1 MTTSSCDHTVLL
13 DLLTAPE
20 TSFLLYFIKYLKLV
34 LNEWQEFCAAHQCV
48 DEPVEG
54 STTSCHL
61 STGGSVSSSHPSSC
75 ATTTNENLSSDIKEL
90 NCKHPVDPNDYNDDR
105 NKHSN
110 AVIDSCTE
118 HSEDCRNTMQTC
130 PLSCTNTTNA
140 DLEGIER
147 TRACHDDTVCL
158 NTERSEESNHG
169 YPSSI
174 IKTDVALKGEFSHL
188 PEEEGVFSSSAPQ
201 VAPSGLGALQLL
213 SGYSDDESEEDES
226 NTDEVNSDLT
236 KATHVV
242 NFHKRKDIQD
252 VELAHSTC
260 SSAEETISQ
269 LLVDDKSH
277 EDFHDLKE
285 HEKSFSKS
293 PNEGNSTGFNVI
305 SKEDDASSVNNST
318 NSIENSEDDSIISSD
333 CSTYSNNDDDF
344 LKLSPGGTP
353 CVDDTMGELIRLR
366 MAVSRLHEKELFPY
380 NAEPLIRLLQACEDQ
395 YEENPSASSE

>member
-1 MTTSSCDHTVLL
+1 MTTSGCDHTVLL

-34 LNEWQEFCAAHQCV
+34 LNEWQDFCAAHQCV

-61 STGGSVSSSHPSSC
+61 STGGSVSSNHPSSC
-75 ATTTNENLSSDIKEL
+75 ATTTHESLSTDIKEL
-90 NCKHPVDPNDYNDDR
+90 NCKHPVNPNDYNDDR
-105 NKHSN
+105 SKHSN
-110 AVIDSCTE
+110 AVIDSYTE
-118 HSEDCRNTMQTC
+118 HSVDHRSTMQTG
-130 PLSCTNTTNA
+130 PLSCTNTTNV
-140 DLEGIER
+140 DIKGIET
-147 TRACHDDTVCL
+147 TRACHDDTVCS

-169 YPSSI
+169 YPSSV

-226 NTDEVNSDLT
+226 NTEVNSDLT

-242 NFHKRKDIQD
+242 NLHKRKDIQD

-260 SSAEETISQ
+260 SSAEETSPK
-269 LLVDDKSH
+269 LSVDHKNH
-277 EDFHDLKE
+277 KDFHDLKE
-285 HEKSFSKS
+285 QQKSFSEP

-305 SKEDDASSVNNST
+305 SKDDASSVNNST
-318 NSIENSEDDSIISSD
+318 NSIENSDDISLDSSD
-333 CSTYSNNDDDF
+333 CSTYSDNDDDF
-344 LKLSPGGTP
+344 LKLSPGGIL
-353 CVDDTMGELIRLR
+353 CIDDTMGELIRLR
-366 MAVSRLHEKELFPY
+366 MAVSRLHAKGLFPY
-380 NAEPLIRLLQACEDQ
+380 NAEPLIRLLQACEDR
-395 YEENPSASSE
+395 YEENPSGSSE